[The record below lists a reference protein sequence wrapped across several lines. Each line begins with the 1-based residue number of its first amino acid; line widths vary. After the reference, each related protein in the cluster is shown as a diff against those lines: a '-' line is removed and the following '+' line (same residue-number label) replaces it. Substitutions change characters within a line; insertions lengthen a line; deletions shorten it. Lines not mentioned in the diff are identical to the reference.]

1 MENQNRESLGSRL
14 GFLLLSAGCAI
25 GLGNVWRFPYITG
38 KYGGAAFVL
47 IYLVF
52 LVILGLPVMVCEFAV
67 GRASRKSMSAA
78 FETLEPEGTKWHRY
92 SGFAVAGN
100 YLLMMFYTV
109 VSGWFLK
116 YFFQMIGGK
125 FVGLDGDA
133 IVNVFVRETVGD
145 YKTLLIWM
153 VVVIVIGFGACFLG
167 LQKGVERITKIMMSA
182 LFVIMIGLAI
192 YVAFIPRAA
201 AGYAF
206 YLKPDFKALVS
217 GEHGLWDT
225 IYAAMGQAFF
235 TLSLGIGSME
245 IFGSYI
251 DKKHSLTGEALR
263 VIGLDTFV
271 AICAGLIIFPACAAF
286 GVEANSGVGLA
297 FMSLPGVFNSMGP
310 VVGRVVG
317 AFFFLFMSFAALS
330 TVVAVFENIVA
341 FPMDKFGWSRK
352 KAVIVNF
359 IAMIILATPAA
370 LGMNLWSKVHFGA
383 HIGSIDALEDFIVS
397 QNLLPL
403 GSLIF
408 LLFCTWRY
416 GYTFDGFI
424 LKEDEKIPTKFVR
437 GLYGWGWDRF
447 TQEADA
453 GKGIKFPNNAAIK
466 FYLRF
471 IAPLIILVVF
481 IAGYIDIFGAQAAPT
496 VLAVMAV
503 VVIAIIYIGSL
514 IKENFSKK

>member
-1 MENQNRESLGSRL
+1 MGEQNRETLGSRL

-47 IYLVF
+47 IFLIF

-67 GRASRKSMSAA
+67 GRASRKSMSEA
-78 FETLEPEGTKWHRY
+78 FQQLEPEGTKWHWY
-92 SGFAVAGN
+92 NGFAIAGN

-116 YFFQMIGGK
+116 YFVQMIGGK
-125 FVGLDGDA
+125 FVGMAGDA
-133 IVNVFVRETVGD
+133 IVDEFLKGTVGSPS
-145 YKTLLIWM
+145 TLLIGM
-153 VVVIVIGFGACFLG
+153 VVVIVIGFGTCFLG

-182 LFVIMIGLAI
+182 LLIIMIGLAI
-192 YVAFIPRAA
+192 YVAFLPGSG

-206 YLKPDFKALVS
+206 YLKPNFKALVS

-251 DKKHSLTGEALR
+251 DKEHSLTGESLR

-286 GVEANSGVGLA
+286 GVEADSGAGLA
-297 FMSLPGVFNSMGP
+297 FMSLPNVFNAMGP
-310 VVGRVVG
+310 IAGRIVG

-330 TVVAVFENIVA
+330 TVIAVFENIVA
-341 FPMDKFGWSRK
+341 FPMDKLGWSRR
-352 KAVIVNF
+352 KAVLINF
-359 IAMIILATPAA
+359 VAMLVLATPAA
-370 LGMNLWSKVHFGA
+370 LGMNVWSGVHFGS
-383 HIGSIDALEDFIVS
+383 HIGSIDALVDFIVS

-424 LKEDEKIPTKFVR
+424 LKEDEKIPSKFVR

-447 TQEADA
+447 IQEADV
-453 GKGIKFPNNAAIK
+453 GDGIKFPKNKIVK
-466 FYLRF
+466 FYLRW
-471 IAPLIILVVF
+471 IAPLIIIVVF
-481 IAGYIDIFGAQAAPT
+481 IAGYFDIFG
-496 VLAVMAV
+496 
-503 VVIAIIYIGSL
+503 
-514 IKENFSKK
+514 KK

>member
-1 MENQNRESLGSRL
+1 MANEKERETLGSRL

-47 IYLVF
+47 IYLIF

-67 GRASRKSMSAA
+67 GRASRKSMAGA
-78 FETLEPEGTKWHRY
+78 FKQLEPEGTKWHWY
-92 SGFAVAGN
+92 SGFAIAGN

-116 YFFQMIGGK
+116 YFVQMIAGK
-125 FVGLDGDA
+125 FVGLSADE
-133 IVNVFVRETVGD
+133 IVNEFVGGTISSPS
-145 YKTLLIWM
+145 TLLIGM
-153 VVVIVIGFGACFLG
+153 VVVIVIGFGTCILG

-182 LFVIMIGLAI
+182 LLIIMIGLAI
-192 YVAFIPRAA
+192 YVAFIPGSG

-206 YLKPDFKALVS
+206 YLKPNFKALVS

-251 DKKHSLTGEALR
+251 GKEHSLTGESLR

-286 GVEANSGVGLA
+286 GVEANSGAGLA
-297 FMSLPGVFNSMGP
+297 FMSLPNVFNAMGP
-310 VVGRVVG
+310 IAGRIVG

-330 TVVAVFENIVA
+330 TVIAVFENIVA
-341 FPMDKFGWSRK
+341 FAMDKFGWSRT
-352 KAVIVNF
+352 KAVLINF
-359 IAMIILATPAA
+359 VAMLILATPAA
-370 LGMNLWSKVHFGA
+370 LGMNVWSGVHFGA

-397 QNLLPL
+397 QNLLPI
-403 GSLIF
+403 GSMLF
-408 LLFCTWRY
+408 LLFCT
-416 GYTFDGFI
+416 I
-424 LKEDEKIPTKFVR
+424 KK
-437 GLYGWGWDRF
+437 GWGWDGF
-447 TQEADA
+447 IAEADA
-453 GKGIKFPNNAAIK
+453 GEGIKFPKNKVVK
-466 FYLRF
+466 FYLKF
-471 IAPLIILVVF
+471 IAPIIIIVVF
-481 IAGYIDIFGAQAAPT
+481 VAGYFDIFGA
-496 VLAVMAV
+496 
-503 VVIAIIYIGSL
+503 
-514 IKENFSKK
+514 K

>member
-1 MENQNRESLGSRL
+1 MGEQKERETLGSRL

-67 GRASRKSMSAA
+67 GRASRKSVAGA
-78 FETLEPEGTKWHRY
+78 FKELEPEGTKWHWY
-92 SGFAVAGN
+92 GNFAIAGN

-116 YFFQMIGGK
+116 YFFEMIGGK
-125 FVGLDGDA
+125 FSGMTPDEVGAAFGA
-133 IVNVFVRETVGD
+133 TVSTAS
-145 YKTLLIWM
+145 TLLIWM
-153 VVVIVIGFGACFLG
+153 VVVIIIGFGTCFLG

-182 LFVIMIGLAI
+182 LLIIMLGLAI
-192 YVAFIPRAA
+192 YVAFLPGSG

-251 DKKHSLTGEALR
+251 DKKHSLTGESLR

-286 GVEANSGVGLA
+286 GVDAGAGPGLA
-297 FMSLPGVFNSMGP
+297 FVSLPNVFNMMGP
-310 VVGRVVG
+310 VVGRIVG

-330 TVVAVFENIVA
+330 TVIAVFENIVA
-341 FPMDKFGWSRK
+341 FAMDKFGWSRT
-352 KAVIVNF
+352 KAVLINF
-359 IAMIILATPAA
+359 VAMLILATPAA
-370 LGMNLWSKVHFGA
+370 LGMSVWSGVHFGS

-397 QNLLPL
+397 QNLLPI
-403 GSLIF
+403 GSMLF
-408 LLFCTWRY
+408 LLFCT
-416 GYTFDGFI
+416 I
-424 LKEDEKIPTKFVR
+424 KK
-437 GLYGWGWDRF
+437 GWGWDGF
-447 TQEADA
+447 IAEADA
-453 GKGIKFPNNAAIK
+453 GEGIKFPKNKVVK
-466 FYLRF
+466 FYLKF
-471 IAPLIILVVF
+471 IAPVIIIVVF
-481 IAGYIDIFGAQAAPT
+481 IAGYFDIFGA
-496 VLAVMAV
+496 
-503 VVIAIIYIGSL
+503 
-514 IKENFSKK
+514 K

>member
-1 MENQNRESLGSRL
+1 MGEQKERETLGSRL

-67 GRASRKSMSAA
+67 GRASRKSMAEA
-78 FETLEPEGTKWHRY
+78 FKQLEPEGTKWHWY

-116 YFFQMIGGK
+116 YFVQMIGGK
-125 FVGLDGDA
+125 FVGMSADD
-133 IVNVFVRETVGD
+133 IVGEFLNGTVGSPS
-145 YKTLLIWM
+145 TLLIGM
-153 VVVIVIGFGACFLG
+153 VIVIVIGFGTCILG

-182 LFVIMIGLAI
+182 LLIIMIGLAI
-192 YVAFIPRAA
+192 YVAFLPGAG

-206 YLKPDFKALVS
+206 YLKPNFKALVS

-251 DKKHSLTGEALR
+251 GKEHSLTGESLR

-286 GVEANSGVGLA
+286 GVEANSGAGLA
-297 FMSLPGVFNSMGP
+297 FMSLPNVFNAMGP
-310 VVGRVVG
+310 VTGRIVG

-330 TVVAVFENIVA
+330 TVIAVFENIVA
-341 FPMDKFGWSRK
+341 FAMDKLGWSRT
-352 KAVIVNF
+352 KAVLINF
-359 IAMIILATPAA
+359 AAMLVLATPAA
-370 LGMNLWSKVHFGA
+370 LGMNVWSGVHFGA

-397 QNLLPL
+397 QNLLPI
-403 GSLIF
+403 GSMLF
-408 LLFCTWRY
+408 LLFCT
-416 GYTFDGFI
+416 I
-424 LKEDEKIPTKFVR
+424 KK
-437 GLYGWGWDRF
+437 GWGWDGF
-447 TQEADA
+447 IAEADA
-453 GKGIKFPNNAAIK
+453 GEGIKFPKNKVVK
-466 FYLRF
+466 FYLRW
-471 IAPLIILVVF
+471 IAPIIIIVVF
-481 IAGYIDIFGAQAAPT
+481 IAGYFDIFGA
-496 VLAVMAV
+496 
-503 VVIAIIYIGSL
+503 
-514 IKENFSKK
+514 K

>member
-1 MENQNRESLGSRL
+1 MGEQKERETLGSRL

-67 GRASRKSMSAA
+67 GRASRKSMAAA
-78 FETLEPEGTKWHRY
+78 FKELEPEGTKWHWY
-92 SGFAVAGN
+92 SGFAIAGN

-116 YFFQMIGGK
+116 YFVQMISGK
-125 FVGLDGDA
+125 FVGLSADA
-133 IVNVFVRETVGD
+133 IVDEFVNGTVGSPS
-145 YKTLLIWM
+145 TLLIGM
-153 VVVIVIGFGACFLG
+153 VVVIVIGFGTCILG

-182 LFVIMIGLAI
+182 LLIIMIGLAI
-192 YVAFIPRAA
+192 YVAFLPGAG

-206 YLKPDFKALVS
+206 YLKPNFKALVS

-251 DKKHSLTGEALR
+251 GKEHSLTGESLR

-286 GVEANSGVGLA
+286 GVDAGSGAGLA
-297 FMSLPGVFNSMGP
+297 FMSLPNVFNAMGP
-310 VVGRVVG
+310 VAGRIVG

-330 TVVAVFENIVA
+330 TVIAVFENIVA
-341 FPMDKFGWSRK
+341 FAMDKLGWSRT
-352 KAVIVNF
+352 KAVLINF
-359 IAMIILATPAA
+359 AAMLVLATPAA
-370 LGMNLWSKVHFGA
+370 LGMNVWSGVHFGA

-397 QNLLPL
+397 QNLLPI
-403 GSLIF
+403 GSMLF
-408 LLFCTWRY
+408 LLFCT
-416 GYTFDGFI
+416 I
-424 LKEDEKIPTKFVR
+424 KK
-437 GLYGWGWDRF
+437 GWGWDGF
-447 TQEADA
+447 IAEADA
-453 GKGIKFPNNAAIK
+453 GEGIKFPKNK
-466 FYLRF
+466 VVQFYLRW
-471 IAPLIILVVF
+471 IAPIIIIVVF
-481 IAGYIDIFGAQAAPT
+481 IAGYFDIFGA
-496 VLAVMAV
+496 
-503 VVIAIIYIGSL
+503 
-514 IKENFSKK
+514 K

>member
-1 MENQNRESLGSRL
+1 MGEQKERETLGSRL

-52 LVILGLPVMVCEFAV
+52 LVILGLPVMVAEFAV
-67 GRASRKSMSAA
+67 GRASRKSMAEA
-78 FETLEPEGTKWHRY
+78 FKQLEPEGTKWHWY
-92 SGFAVAGN
+92 SGFAIAGN

-116 YFFQMIGGK
+116 YFIQEIAGK
-125 FVGLDGDA
+125 FVGLSADE
-133 IVNVFVRETVGD
+133 IVNEFVGGTVGSPS
-145 YKTLLIWM
+145 TLLIGM
-153 VVVIVIGFGACFLG
+153 VVVIVIGFGTCILG

-182 LFVIMIGLAI
+182 LLIIMIGLAI
-192 YVAFIPRAA
+192 YVAFLPGAG

-206 YLKPDFKALVS
+206 YLKPNFKALVS

-251 DKKHSLTGEALR
+251 GKDHSLTGESLR

-286 GVEANSGVGLA
+286 GVEANSGAGLA
-297 FMSLPGVFNSMGP
+297 FMSLPNVFNAMGP
-310 VVGRVVG
+310 VAGRIVG

-330 TVVAVFENIVA
+330 TVIAVFENIVA
-341 FPMDKFGWSRK
+341 FAMDKLGWSRT
-352 KAVIVNF
+352 KAVLINF
-359 IAMIILATPAA
+359 AAMLVLATPAA
-370 LGMNLWSKVHFGA
+370 LGMNVWSGVHFGA

-397 QNLLPL
+397 QNLLPI
-403 GSLIF
+403 GSMLF
-408 LLFCTWRY
+408 LLFCT
-416 GYTFDGFI
+416 I
-424 LKEDEKIPTKFVR
+424 KK
-437 GLYGWGWDRF
+437 GWGWDGF
-447 TQEADA
+447 IAEADA
-453 GKGIKFPNNAAIK
+453 GEGIKFPKNKVVK
-466 FYLRF
+466 FYLKF
-471 IAPLIILVVF
+471 IAPVIIIVVF
-481 IAGYIDIFGAQAAPT
+481 VAGYFDIFG
-496 VLAVMAV
+496 V
-503 VVIAIIYIGSL
+503 
-514 IKENFSKK
+514 

>member
-1 MENQNRESLGSRL
+1 MGEQKERETLGSRL

-47 IYLVF
+47 IYLIF

-67 GRASRKSMSAA
+67 GRASRKSMAAA
-78 FETLEPEGTKWHRY
+78 FKELEPEGTKWHWY

-116 YFFQMIGGK
+116 YFVQMIGGK
-125 FVGLDGDA
+125 FVGLGADE
-133 IVNVFVRETVGD
+133 IVGEFVNGTVGSPS
-145 YKTLLIWM
+145 TLLIGM
-153 VVVIVIGFGACFLG
+153 VVVIVIGFGTCILG

-182 LFVIMIGLAI
+182 LLIIMIGLAI
-192 YVAFIPRAA
+192 YVAFLPGAG

-206 YLKPDFKALVS
+206 YLKPNFKALVS

-251 DKKHSLTGEALR
+251 GKEHSLTGESLR

-286 GVEANSGVGLA
+286 GVEANSGAGLA
-297 FMSLPGVFNSMGP
+297 FMSLPNVFNAMGP
-310 VVGRVVG
+310 VAGRIVG

-330 TVVAVFENIVA
+330 TVIAVFENIVA
-341 FPMDKFGWSRK
+341 FAMDKLGWSRT
-352 KAVIVNF
+352 KAVLINF
-359 IAMIILATPAA
+359 VAMLVLATPAA
-370 LGMNLWSKVHFGA
+370 LGMNVWSGVHFGA

-397 QNLLPL
+397 QNLLPI
-403 GSLIF
+403 GSMLF
-408 LLFCTWRY
+408 LLFCT
-416 GYTFDGFI
+416 I
-424 LKEDEKIPTKFVR
+424 KK
-437 GLYGWGWDRF
+437 GWGWDGF
-447 TQEADA
+447 IAEADA
-453 GKGIKFPNNAAIK
+453 GEGIKFPKNKVVK
-466 FYLRF
+466 FYLKF
-471 IAPLIILVVF
+471 IAPVIIIVVF
-481 IAGYIDIFGAQAAPT
+481 VAGYFDIFGA
-496 VLAVMAV
+496 
-503 VVIAIIYIGSL
+503 
-514 IKENFSKK
+514 K

>member
-1 MENQNRESLGSRL
+1 MVSQNRENLGSRL

-52 LVILGLPVMVCEFAV
+52 LVILGMPVMVCEFAV
-67 GRASRKSMSAA
+67 GRASKKGMGGALQV
-78 FETLEPEGTKWHRY
+78 LEPEGTKWHWY
-92 SGFAVAGN
+92 GNFAIIGN

-109 VSGWFLK
+109 ISGWFLK

-125 FVGLDGDA
+125 FVGMSPADVEGVFDA
-133 IVNVFVRETVGD
+133 TVGSASG
-145 YKTLLIWM
+145 LLIWM
-153 VVVIVIGFGACFLG
+153 AVVIVIGFGACFLG

-192 YVAFIPRAA
+192 YVAFLPGAG

-217 GEHGLWDT
+217 GDHGLWDT

-251 DKKHSLTGEALR
+251 EKEHSLTGESLR

-271 AICAGLIIFPACAAF
+271 ALCSGLIIFPACAAF
-286 GVEANSGVGLA
+286 NVEPSEKVGLV
-297 FMSLPGVFNSMGP
+297 FMSLPNVFNAMGP
-310 VVGRVVG
+310 VVGRIVG
-317 AFFFLFMSFAALS
+317 ALFFLFMSFAALS
-330 TVVAVFENIVA
+330 TVIAVFENIVA
-341 FPMDKFGWSRK
+341 FPMDKFGWSRRK
-352 KAVIVNF
+352 SVLINF
-359 IAMIILATPAA
+359 FAILILATPAA
-370 LGMNLWSKVHFGA
+370 LGMNVWSGVHFGS
-383 HIGSIDALEDFIVS
+383 HIGSIDGLEDFIVS

-403 GSLIF
+403 GSMLF
-408 LLFCTWRY
+408 LLFCT
-416 GYTFDGFI
+416 
-424 LKEDEKIPTKFVR
+424 LKK
-437 GLYGWGWDRF
+437 GWGWDGF
-447 TQEADA
+447 IAEADA
-453 GKGIKFPNNAAIK
+453 GDGIKFPKNK
-466 FYLRF
+466 VVQFYLRY

-481 IAGYIDIFGAQAAPT
+481 IAGYFDIFG
-496 VLAVMAV
+496 
-503 VVIAIIYIGSL
+503 
-514 IKENFSKK
+514 KK

>member
-1 MENQNRESLGSRL
+1 MSDSNRENLGSRL

-38 KYGGAAFVL
+38 RYGGAAFVL
-47 IYLVF
+47 IYLAF
-52 LVILGLPVMVCEFAV
+52 LVILGLPVMICEFAV
-67 GRASRKSMSAA
+67 GRASKKSMAAA
-78 FETLEPEGTKWHRY
+78 FEQLEPAGTKWHWY
-92 SGFAVAGN
+92 NGFAVAGN

-116 YFFQMIGGK
+116 YFFQMISGK
-125 FVGLDGDA
+125 FVGLSGDD
-133 IVNVFVRETVGD
+133 IVNVFVNETVGNP
-145 YKTLLIWM
+145 KTLLIWM

-182 LFVIMIGLAI
+182 LFVIMVGLAI
-192 YVAFIPRAA
+192 YVAFIPGSG

-251 DKKHSLTGEALR
+251 DKKHSLTGEAVR

-286 GVEANSGVGLA
+286 NVEASSGAGLA
-297 FMSLPGVFNSMGP
+297 FMSLPNVFNSMGP
-310 VVGRVVG
+310 VAGRIVGG
-317 AFFFLFMSFAALS
+317 FFFLFMSFAALS
-330 TVVAVFENIVA
+330 TVIAVFENIVA
-341 FPMDKFGWSRK
+341 FPMDRFGWSRRK
-352 KAVIVNF
+352 SVLINF
-359 IAMIILATPAA
+359 VAILILATPAA
-370 LGMNLWSKVHFGA
+370 LGMNVWSGVHFGS

-408 LLFCTWRY
+408 LCFCMH
-416 GYTFDGFI
+416 
-424 LKEDEKIPTKFVR
+424 KK
-437 GLYGWGWDRF
+437 GWGWDGF
-447 TQEADA
+447 IAEADT
-453 GKGIKFPNNAAIK
+453 GDGLKFPKNK
-466 FYLRF
+466 VVQFYLKW
-471 IAPLIILVVF
+471 IAPVIILVVF
-481 IAGYIDIFGAQAAPT
+481 VAGYFDIFGA
-496 VLAVMAV
+496 
-503 VVIAIIYIGSL
+503 
-514 IKENFSKK
+514 K

>member
-1 MENQNRESLGSRL
+1 MGEQKERETLGSRL

-67 GRASRKSMSAA
+67 GRASRKSMAEA
-78 FETLEPEGTKWHRY
+78 FKQLEPEGTKWHWY

-116 YFFQMIGGK
+116 YFVQMIGGK
-125 FVGLDGDA
+125 FVGMSADD
-133 IVNVFVRETVGD
+133 IVGEFVNGTIGSSS
-145 YKTLLIWM
+145 TLLIGM
-153 VVVIVIGFGACFLG
+153 VVVIVIGFGTCILG

-182 LFVIMIGLAI
+182 LLIIMIGLAI
-192 YVAFIPRAA
+192 YVAFLPGSG

-206 YLKPDFKALVS
+206 YLKPNFKALVS

-251 DKKHSLTGEALR
+251 GKEYSLTGESLR

-286 GVEANSGVGLA
+286 GVDAGSGAGLA
-297 FMSLPGVFNSMGP
+297 FMSLPNVFNAMGP
-310 VVGRVVG
+310 VTGRIVG

-330 TVVAVFENIVA
+330 TVIAVFENIVA
-341 FPMDKFGWSRK
+341 FAMDKLGWSRT
-352 KAVIVNF
+352 KAVLINF
-359 IAMIILATPAA
+359 AAMLVLATPAA
-370 LGMNLWSKVHFGA
+370 LGMNVWSGVHFGA

-397 QNLLPL
+397 QNLLPI
-403 GSLIF
+403 GSMLF
-408 LLFCTWRY
+408 LLFCT
-416 GYTFDGFI
+416 I
-424 LKEDEKIPTKFVR
+424 KK
-437 GLYGWGWDRF
+437 GWGWDGF
-447 TQEADA
+447 IAEADA
-453 GKGIKFPNNAAIK
+453 GEGIKFPKNK
-466 FYLRF
+466 VVQFYLRW
-471 IAPLIILVVF
+471 IAPIIIIVVF
-481 IAGYIDIFGAQAAPT
+481 IAGYFDIFGA
-496 VLAVMAV
+496 
-503 VVIAIIYIGSL
+503 
-514 IKENFSKK
+514 K

>member
-1 MENQNRESLGSRL
+1 MESQNRENLGSRL

-47 IYLVF
+47 IYLFF

-67 GRASRKSMSAA
+67 GRASKKGMGGALQA
-78 FETLEPEGTKWHRY
+78 LEPAGSKWHIY
-92 SGFAVAGN
+92 GNFAIIGN

-125 FVGLDGDA
+125 FVGLSGDD
-133 IVNVFVRETVGD
+133 IVNVFVGETIGNPAG
-145 YKTLLIWM
+145 LLIWM
-153 VVVIVIGFGACFLG
+153 VVVIIIGFSACFLG

-192 YVAFIPRAA
+192 YVAFIPGSG

-251 DKKHSLTGEALR
+251 GKEYSLTGEALR

-286 GVEANSGVGLA
+286 NVTPDSGAGLA
-297 FMSLPGVFNSMGP
+297 FMSLPNVFNSMGP
-310 VVGRVVG
+310 VAGRIVG

-330 TVVAVFENIVA
+330 TVIAVFENIVA
-341 FPMDKFGWSRK
+341 FPMDKFGWSRRK
-352 KAVIVNF
+352 SVLINF
-359 IAMIILATPAA
+359 CAILVLATPAA
-370 LGMNLWSKVHFGA
+370 LGMNVWSGVHFGA

-403 GSLIF
+403 GSMLF
-408 LLFCTWRY
+408 LLFCT
-416 GYTFDGFI
+416 
-424 LKEDEKIPTKFVR
+424 LKK
-437 GLYGWGWDRF
+437 GWGWDGF
-447 TQEADA
+447 IAEADA
-453 GKGIKFPNNAAIK
+453 GEGVKFPKNKIVQ

-471 IAPLIILVVF
+471 VAPLIILVVF
-481 IAGYIDIFGAQAAPT
+481 IAGYFDNI
-496 VLAVMAV
+496 
-503 VVIAIIYIGSL
+503 
-514 IKENFSKK
+514 NKK

>member
-1 MENQNRESLGSRL
+1 MGEQKERETLGSRL

-47 IYLVF
+47 IYLIF

-67 GRASRKSMSAA
+67 GRASRKSMAAA
-78 FETLEPEGTKWHRY
+78 FKDLEPEGTKWHWY

-116 YFFQMIGGK
+116 YFVQMIGGK
-125 FVGLDGDA
+125 FVGLGADE
-133 IVNVFVRETVGD
+133 IVGEFVNGTVGSPS
-145 YKTLLIWM
+145 TLLIGM
-153 VVVIVIGFGACFLG
+153 VVVIVIGFGTCILG

-182 LFVIMIGLAI
+182 LLIIMIGLAI
-192 YVAFIPRAA
+192 YVAFLPGAG

-251 DKKHSLTGEALR
+251 GKEHSLTGESLR

-286 GVEANSGVGLA
+286 GVEANSGAGLA
-297 FMSLPGVFNSMGP
+297 FMSLPNVFNAMGP
-310 VVGRVVG
+310 VAGRIVG

-330 TVVAVFENIVA
+330 TVIAVFENIVA
-341 FPMDKFGWSRK
+341 FAMDKLGWSRT
-352 KAVIVNF
+352 KAVLINF
-359 IAMIILATPAA
+359 VAMLILATPAA
-370 LGMNLWSKVHFGA
+370 LGMNVWSGVHFGA

-397 QNLLPL
+397 QNLLPI
-403 GSLIF
+403 GSMLF
-408 LLFCTWRY
+408 LLFCT
-416 GYTFDGFI
+416 I
-424 LKEDEKIPTKFVR
+424 KK
-437 GLYGWGWDRF
+437 GWGWDGF
-447 TQEADA
+447 IAEADA
-453 GKGIKFPNNAAIK
+453 GEGIKFPKNKVFK
-466 FYLRF
+466 FYLKF
-471 IAPLIILVVF
+471 IAPVIIIVVF
-481 IAGYIDIFGAQAAPT
+481 VAGYFDIFGA
-496 VLAVMAV
+496 
-503 VVIAIIYIGSL
+503 
-514 IKENFSKK
+514 K

>member
-1 MENQNRESLGSRL
+1 MSEKRENLGSRL

-67 GRASRKSMSAA
+67 GRASRKSMAAA
-78 FETLEPEGTKWHRY
+78 FEELEPQGKKWHWY
-92 SGFAVAGN
+92 NGFAVAGN

-116 YFFQMIGGK
+116 YFFQMAGGK
-125 FVGLDGDA
+125 FVGMDGDA
-133 IVNVFVRETVGD
+133 IVNAFVSGTVGD

-153 VVVIVIGFGACFLG
+153 LVVIVIGFGACFLG

-182 LFVIMIGLAI
+182 LFVIMVGLAI
-192 YVAFIPRAA
+192 YVAFIKGAG

-251 DKKHSLTGEALR
+251 DKKYSLTGEALR

-286 GVEANSGVGLA
+286 GVEASSGAGLA
-297 FMSLPGVFNSMGP
+297 FMSLPNVFNSMGP
-310 VVGRVVG
+310 VVGRIVG

-330 TVVAVFENIVA
+330 TVIAVFENIVA
-341 FPMDKFGWSRK
+341 FPMDKFGWSRSK
-352 KAVIVNF
+352 SVLINF
-359 IAMIILATPAA
+359 IAMIVLATPAA
-370 LGMNLWSKVHFGA
+370 LGMNIWSGVHFGA

-408 LLFCTWRY
+408 LLFCTV
-416 GYTFDGFI
+416 
-424 LKEDEKIPTKFVR
+424 KA
-437 GLYGWGWDRF
+437 GWGWDGF
-447 TQEADA
+447 TAEADT
-453 GKGIKFPNNAAIK
+453 GDGIKFPKNAAIK

-481 IAGYIDIFGAQAAPT
+481 VAGYIDIFGAKTAPI
-496 VLAVMAV
+496 VLVLMAV
-503 VVIAIIYIGSL
+503 LVAAIIFVGTM
-514 IKENFSKK
+514 IKKTLSKR

>member
-1 MENQNRESLGSRL
+1 MANEKERETLGSRL

-47 IYLVF
+47 IYLIF

-67 GRASRKSMSAA
+67 GRASRKSVAGA
-78 FETLEPEGTKWHRY
+78 FKELEPEGTKWHWY
-92 SGFAVAGN
+92 GNFAIAGN

-116 YFFQMIGGK
+116 YFFEMIGGK
-125 FVGLDGDA
+125 FSGMTPDEVGAAFGA
-133 IVNVFVRETVGD
+133 TVSTTS
-145 YKTLLIWM
+145 TLIIWM
-153 VVVIVIGFGACFLG
+153 VVVIIIGFGTCFLG

-182 LFVIMIGLAI
+182 LLIIMIGLAI
-192 YVAFIPRAA
+192 YVAFLPGAG

-206 YLKPDFKALVS
+206 YLKPNFKALVS

-251 DKKHSLTGEALR
+251 DKEHSLTGESLR

-286 GVEANSGVGLA
+286 GVDAGSGAGLA
-297 FMSLPGVFNSMGP
+297 FVSLPNVFNMMGP
-310 VVGRVVG
+310 VVGRIIG

-330 TVVAVFENIVA
+330 TVIAVFENIVA
-341 FPMDKFGWSRK
+341 FAMDKFGWSRT
-352 KAVIVNF
+352 KAVLINF
-359 IAMIILATPAA
+359 VAMLILATPAA
-370 LGMNLWSKVHFGA
+370 LGMSVWSGVHFGS

-397 QNLLPL
+397 QNLLPI
-403 GSLIF
+403 GSMLF
-408 LLFCTWRY
+408 LLFCT
-416 GYTFDGFI
+416 I
-424 LKEDEKIPTKFVR
+424 KK
-437 GLYGWGWDRF
+437 GWGWDGF
-447 TQEADA
+447 IAEADA
-453 GKGIKFPNNAAIK
+453 GEGIKFPKNKVVK
-466 FYLRF
+466 FYLKF
-471 IAPLIILVVF
+471 IAPIIIIVVF
-481 IAGYIDIFGAQAAPT
+481 IAGYFDIFGA
-496 VLAVMAV
+496 
-503 VVIAIIYIGSL
+503 
-514 IKENFSKK
+514 K

>member
-1 MENQNRESLGSRL
+1 MLDANCVFKEYIMGEQNREFLGSRL

-47 IYLVF
+47 IYLFF
-52 LVILGLPVMVCEFAV
+52 LVILGLPVMICEFAV
-67 GRASRKSMSAA
+67 GRASRKSMAAA
-78 FETLEPEGTKWHRY
+78 FEKLEPAGTKWHWY
-92 SGFAVAGN
+92 NGFAVAGN

-116 YFFQMIGGK
+116 YFFEMISGK
-125 FVGLDGDA
+125 FVGMSTDQVGAAFDA
-133 IVNVFVRETVGD
+133 TVGNP
-145 YKTLLIWM
+145 YTLLAWM
-153 VVVIVIGFGACFLG
+153 AVVIVLGFGVCFLG
-167 LQKGVERITKIMMSA
+167 LQKGVERITKFMMSA

-192 YVAFIPRAA
+192 YVAFLPNSKS
-201 AGYAF
+201 GYAF

-286 GVEANSGVGLA
+286 NVEASSGPGLA
-297 FMSLPGVFNSMGP
+297 FVSLPNVFNEMGS
-310 VVGRVVG
+310 VAGRIVG
-317 AFFFLFMSFAALS
+317 AFFFLFLSFAALS
-330 TVVAVFENIVA
+330 TVIAVFENIVA
-341 FPMDKFGWSRK
+341 FPMDRFGWSRK
-352 KAVIVNF
+352 KSVLINF
-359 IAMIILATPAA
+359 VAMLILSTPAA
-370 LGMNLWSKVHFGA
+370 LGMNVWSSVHFGS
-383 HIGSIDALEDFIVS
+383 HIGSIDALEDFLVS

-408 LLFCTWRY
+408 LLFCTW
-416 GYTFDGFI
+416 
-424 LKEDEKIPTKFVR
+424 KK
-437 GLYGWGWDRF
+437 GWGWKNF
-447 TQEADA
+447 TEEADT
-453 GKGIKFPNNAAIK
+453 GNGIKFPHGKLIK

-471 IAPLIILVVF
+471 IAPLIILIVF
-481 IAGYIDIFGAQAAPT
+481 VAGYFDIFG
-496 VLAVMAV
+496 
-503 VVIAIIYIGSL
+503 
-514 IKENFSKK
+514 K